1 MTMSNRRNFIRS
13 SLGGSLLYS
22 GIATDLLARQEADAL
37 APRGAHFPGK
47 AKKLFLFSLVAGYR
61 MSIRSTPNPRSTA
74 IMVNSSR

>member
-47 AKKLFLFSLVAGYR
+47 AKKV
-61 MSIRSTPNPRSTA
+61 I
-74 IMVNSSR
+74 